1 MSFADRYFCC
11 IPLCAEDAKAV
22 CFSEVAGDALSTNE
36 ISLLS
41 LSAVGT
47 ASFIDS
53 SFIGSSF
60 VIFSLSVYSLFT
72 DSFSAVIGSEPIL
85 MLVVVWALTFE
96 LFLRAIAS

>member
-1 MSFADRYFCC
+1 MIFADRYFCC
-11 IPLCAEDAKAV
+11 IPLCAEDAEAV

-53 SFIGSSF
+53 SF
-60 VIFSLSVYSLFT
+60 VIFSLSVDSLFT
-72 DSFSAVIGSEPIL
+72 DSFSAVIGSDPIP
-85 MLVVVWALTFE
+85 MLVVVLALTFE
-96 LFLRAIAS
+96 LILRAIAS